1 MIIYKDLF
9 TGDELF
15 SDSFPVQLV
24 DGVVYKVKGKMRTEV
39 IDIDE
44 RAIGGN
50 ASAEGPDDG
59 GAEATSKQGVD
70 VVMNSRLVEYTLNKK
85 DYMTY
90 IKEYMARV
98 KKSLSETKPDDVDL
112 FTKNVQTFIKDV
124 LANFKEYQLFCG
136 ESLQPDGMLALMK
149 WEEETPYVY
158 FFKHGLDEEKV

>member
-15 SDSFPVQLV
+15 SDSFPVQLI
-24 DGVVYKVKGKMRTEV
+24 DGVVYRVTGKMRTEV

-50 ASAEGPDDG
+50 ASAEGGGDE

-70 VVMNSRLVEYTLNKK
+70 IVMNSRLVEYAMNKK

-98 KKSLSETKPDDVDL
+98 KKALSEKKPDDVDV
-112 FTKNVQTFIKDV
+112 FTKNVQTFVKNV
-124 LANFKEYQLFCG
+124 LSDFKEYQLFCG
-136 ESLQPDGMLALMK
+136 ESMAPDGMLALMK
-149 WEEETPYVY
+149 WDEETPYIY